1 MGARSCSSWCRP
13 VWVTRG
19 DRVSSMRVD
28 LMTLLLIN
36 TLASTRLQRPPILHT
51 IALHLALTRLLR
63 MQLVLSDS
71 LLTPGAAAHYTYRL
85 QLKPVSGDD
94 SSAVL

>member
-1 MGARSCSSWCRP
+1 
-13 VWVTRG
+13 
-19 DRVSSMRVD
+19 MRVD